1 MSSSK
6 RKDGLVVTN
15 GTATPLTSGM
25 HPYWDA
31 HWKNVVLQYLSASHP
46 NVKVEY
52 KEGGDGFSAVFRK
65 DDRSGRELC
74 GSSRSLESPKTT
86 IPEIEV
92 DRLVDDLDKLH
103 QEAEK
108 DSNTEGARQFARDYR
123 VPDPRQMRSAW
134 RISRGPFKKLLVL
147 WGYHPKG
154 AANDVV
160 LPLTPTS
167 KGWDDAKRRVDLKEA
182 LRNAGRI
189 GKSRFDWGWIFS
201 CVLSGL
207 LLLLLLLLIVY
218 GLMQANGCR
227 NGGNGPGPTPE
238 RPTNV
243 PPIVVGH
250 PSQKCKK
257 CGEDAKA
264 CKCQKPGDTP
274 KTEKNTP
281 ENPDG
286 SAGSG
291 GDGGS
296 CEGTGGDHNSDGN
309 GGASEGADGSAGSGG
324 VGDSCEGAD
333 GGPDSG
339 GNGGPREG
347 AGRDSDSDGSGGG
360 TGGGACPENGS
371 NDKMPDVVVP
381 RFSIRLESNG
391 DNGDGTYDPTFSL
404 ISQKN
409 LPSEAKVLWKLDEKE
424 VTDETAQHTS
434 FRPHFTNRSKHVI
447 VAGIEITNKDT
458 QWTPIFTWSPDA
470 PDTGK
475 SGADVRRFIEQ
486 IGERNDNV
494 GTYYLFDVGS
504 DPQDGKVSVLSWSV
518 RKVEPKTSQ
527 RDIQPVHEG
536 GNTNVLQI
544 HSKAIAGNAKLE
556 ISAKILIKDKG
567 EREIKAKRTFV
578 LYSSD
583 TTDSVTSEESRLLQ
597 DAGKGVVPSVY
608 LVVTPKGSGTAFA
621 VGKKYLVTN
630 RHVVEGCK
638 KVSLY
643 AARSDK
649 KLNGVVEKIDVKSDL
664 ALIKLRDKSDMTAL
678 ALAEKVSPRQI
689 ASCVG
694 YSVPAL
700 NAEKLPSG
708 GYEPTIATGVLNG
721 YNPWAETA
729 YSDLK
734 AFHGNSGSPVV
745 NEEGKVVGVIFAGT
759 WNQTKDGEIKEETH
773 RSCIVT
779 LQMLKRFLGENGI
792 R

>member
-15 GTATPLTSGM
+15 ETATPLTSGM

-134 RISRGPFKKLLVL
+134 RISRGPLKKLLVL

-167 KGWDDAKRRVDLKEA
+167 KGWDDVKRRVDLKEA
-182 LRNAGRI
+182 LREAGRI
-189 GKSRFDWGWIFS
+189 GKSRFDWGWIIS
-201 CVLSGL
+201 RIIIGL
-207 LLLLLLLLIVY
+207 LALLVLFLLVYLLLQ
-218 GLMQANGCR
+218 MNGCKSESGQ
-227 NGGNGPGPTPE
+227 NQGNGPG
-238 RPTNV
+238 
-243 PPIVVGH
+243 IIDVG
-250 PSQKCKK
+250 K
-257 CGEDAKA
+257 GDASGGTGGGA
-264 CKCQKPGDTP
+264 GSGGDGGSC
-274 KTEKNTP
+274 EGADGSAVSGGDGGSC
-281 ENPDG
+281 EGADG

-296 CEGTGGDHNSDGN
+296 CEGA
-309 GGASEGADGSAGSGG
+309 GGAAGSGG
-324 VGDSCEGAD
+324 DGGSGEGAD
-333 GGPDSG
+333 
-339 GNGGPREG
+339 
-347 AGRDSDSDGSGGG
+347 
-360 TGGGACPENGS
+360 GGACPENGS
-371 NDKMPDVVVP
+371 DGIMPDVVIP

-404 ISQKN
+404 ISQQN
-409 LPSEAKVLWKLDEKE
+409 LPVDAEVHWCLDGEE
-424 VTDETAQHTS
+424 VADKSAQQTL
-434 FRPHFTNRSKHVI
+434 FKPHFSDPSRHVI
-447 VAGIEITNKDT
+447 VADIKIPNANT
-458 QWTPIFTWSPDA
+458 QRTPKFVWSPDA

-475 SGADVRRFIEQ
+475 PGEDVRRFIEQ
-486 IGERNDNV
+486 IGEREDNV
-494 GTYYLFDVGS
+494 GTYFLFDVGS
-504 DPQDGKVSVLSWSV
+504 DPQDGKVTVLSWSV

-527 RDIQPVHEG
+527 RDLMPMYEG

-544 HSKAIAGNAKLE
+544 HAGDVAGNAQIE
-556 ISAKILIKDKG
+556 ISAKVLIDGKG
-567 EREIKAKRTFV
+567 ERDIKAKRTFGV
-578 LYSSD
+578 SSGD
-583 TTDSVTSEESRLLQ
+583 TTDSLTSEEKSQMLK
-597 DAGKGVVPSVY
+597 AGERVKPSVY
-608 LVVTPKGSGTAFA
+608 WVRTGTGSGTAFA
-621 VGKKYLVTN
+621 VEKKYLVTN
-630 RHVVEGCK
+630 RHVVEGNK
-638 KVSLY
+638 KVTLY
-643 AARSDK
+643 AAGSDK
-649 KLNGVVEKIDVKSDL
+649 KLDGVVEKIDEKSDL
-664 ALIKLRDKSDMTAL
+664 ALIRLKEKTDMTAL
-678 ALAEKVSPRQI
+678 ALSKSVYPRQI
-689 ASCVG
+689 VSCVG
-694 YSVPAL
+694 YSVPSL
-700 NAEKLPSG
+700 NAERLPSG
-708 GYEPTIATGVLNG
+708 GYDPTVASGVLNG

-745 NEEGKVVGVIFAGT
+745 NEEGKVVGVLFAGK

-773 RSCIVT
+773 QSCIIT
-779 LQMLKRFLGENGI
+779 LQMLKNFLEKNGI